1 MNPSIIP
8 PELEE
13 RLKEMERG
21 PIGMAQEARRL
32 RQHLLTCSKCIEEMT
47 NDSAE
52 IWESHGLSE
61 PTEPG
66 ESQNT
71 CPQCGDDHPSQHPS
85 GFCCMEGHMKQLE
98 AELDQLNKMKEE
110 IEQLN
115 IAGATAVE
123 AAKLFKQRAE
133 SAEAEVE
140 RMKEQLYD
148 CLSYVSHDPIGA
160 SSAIS
165 KQLQRGILATL
176 NLTKK

>member
-1 MNPSIIP
+1 
-8 PELEE
+8 
-13 RLKEMERG
+13 MERG